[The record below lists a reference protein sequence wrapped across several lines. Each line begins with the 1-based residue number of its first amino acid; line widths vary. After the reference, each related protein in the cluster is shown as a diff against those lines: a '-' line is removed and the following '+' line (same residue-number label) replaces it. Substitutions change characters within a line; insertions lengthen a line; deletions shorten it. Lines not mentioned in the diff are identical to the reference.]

1 MRSVTLSKW
10 TCRGTSLGAGCKWS
24 WHLAPFSVNLSG
36 SELDNLAPAYLR
48 IQSIWGC
55 MRYTE
60 CKTVQRHWFQF
71 KNKMK
76 NGKKLRQG
84 RKEVGVFRW
93 SMKTGGKYVTKPT
106 TSIFLR
112 GSFIPKLFHLQKNL
126 WIKIYVKLWQL
137 FVLIQRF
144 MLFFLSGEEREVMRS
159 SRYCLESKRRIAV
172 NDRGLLI
179 CFHALN
185 I

>member
-1 MRSVTLSKW
+1 MSRWANERVEARLLGLAASEAGILLPSRWTSVEVNWITL
-10 TCRGTSLGAGCKWS
+10 LQ
-24 WHLAPFSVNLSG
+24 HISG
-36 SELDNLAPAYLR
+36 YSRYE
-48 IQSIWGC
+48 GG